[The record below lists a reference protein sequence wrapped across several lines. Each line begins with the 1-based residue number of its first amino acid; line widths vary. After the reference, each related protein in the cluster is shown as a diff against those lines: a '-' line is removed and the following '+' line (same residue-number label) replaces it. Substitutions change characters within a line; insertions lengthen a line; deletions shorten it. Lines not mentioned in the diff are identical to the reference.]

1 MTKDVFIFYYLEA
14 DVKITKNFN
23 NLLSQ
28 SVQKTL
34 ATLRL
39 SRALVPYVP
48 VPSHITVVLNPKK
61 NIWKSKIFKNLLFV
75 PKSFFCHIFLWFN
88 KFHGKKALNRSILGV
103 LDSYVTVVY
112 REKIKKTM
120 TFFLQI

>member
-34 ATLRL
+34 ATLCL
-39 SRALVPYVP
+39 SHALVPYVP
-48 VPSHITVVLNPKK
+48 VPSHITVVLHPKK
-61 NIWKSKIFKNLLFV
+61 IFGNLKFLKIYYLCPNL
-75 PKSFFCHIFLWFN
+75 SFIISFCDSINFMA
-88 KFHGKKALNRSILGV
+88 KKALNRSILGV
-103 LDSYVTVVY
+103 LDSYVTAVY
-112 REKIKKTM
+112 REKIKKIM
-120 TFFLQI
+120 TFFLQM